1 MSFLQTFRIQDP
13 ESSGF
18 RILKSSKMFYL
29 QIFRIQDPESS
40 GSEDPAGKSQ
50 EGPMCMAPCY
60 VPCAMCCVYSTVTC
74 AALCHVSPAQKNK
87 NGIGIENCHCT
98 SPKIPRT
105 P

>member
-40 GSEDPAGKSQ
+40 GSKDPAGKSQ
-50 EGPMCMAPCY
+50 EGRQIHKYPN
-60 VPCAMCCVYSTVTC
+60 TN
-74 AALCHVSPAQKNK
+74 AQIHKCK
-87 NGIGIENCHCT
+87 FTKTQIQHIT
-98 SPKIPRT
+98 K
-105 P
+105 

>member
-40 GSEDPAGKSQ
+40 GSKDPAGKSQ
-50 EGPMCMAPCY
+50 EGR
-60 VPCAMCCVYSTVTC
+60 VVDDDKGFESNVRR
-74 AALCHVSPAQKNK
+74 AQMRIADMS
-87 NGIGIENCHCT
+87 GLL
-98 SPKIPRT
+98 
-105 P
+105 

>member
-40 GSEDPAGKSQ
+40 GSKDPAGKSQ
-50 EGPMCMAPCY
+50 EGRIFWGIFLH
-60 VPCAMCCVYSTVTC
+60 VYF
-74 AALCHVSPAQKNK
+74 LYNFWEFLKFFP
-87 NGIGIENCHCT
+87 EL
-98 SPKIPRT
+98 
-105 P
+105 

>member
-40 GSEDPAGKSQ
+40 GSKDPAGKSQ
-50 EGPMCMAPCY
+50 EGRIYYLSFHIAGSLQTPIFDLPGAPILIG
-60 VPCAMCCVYSTVTC
+60 V
-74 AALCHVSPAQKNK
+74 LVS
-87 NGIGIENCHCT
+87 
-98 SPKIPRT
+98 
-105 P
+105 